1 MKKKHAVEIVENKKI
16 AKKVF
21 KMIVSAPLV
30 ANEAKAG
37 QFLNVFCKR
46 RDLLLPRPISICEV
60 ERKLGT
66 VTLVYAVVGK
76 GTAEFAKMLSGE
88 QIDIV
93 GPLGNGF
100 YIDET
105 SINHLIIGGGIGV
118 APLLE
123 LVKSLKGNK
132 TVYLGFNTEPYLIE
146 EFNRYASETRIAIE
160 KNETESGTGDGSLS
174 KFKVET
180 KNRPLSRENRPL
192 SRESRLLSRNS
203 LPFSRYSQGNVM
215 DLIKTNMPKVDMIYA
230 CGPRPMLE
238 AINVW
243 AKEEQIEAQFS
254 MEERMACGI
263 GACLVCTCKIQKSE
277 DSEWQNYRV
286 CKDGPVFYRDEVIWE

>member
-88 QIDIV
+88 QIDIM

-105 SINHLIIGGGIGV
+105 SINYLIIGGGIGV

-160 KNETESGTGDGSLS
+160 KNEAESGTGDGSLS

-180 KNRPLSRENRPL
+180 KNRPLSRESRPL
-192 SRESRLLSRNS
+192 SR
-203 LPFSRYSQGNVM
+203 
-215 DLIKTNMPKVDMIYA
+215 
-230 CGPRPMLE
+230 
-238 AINVW
+238 
-243 AKEEQIEAQFS
+243 
-254 MEERMACGI
+254 
-263 GACLVCTCKIQKSE
+263 
-277 DSEWQNYRV
+277 
-286 CKDGPVFYRDEVIWE
+286 